1 MEQEEPG
8 YVQLQKGP
16 NVIGPYGLLQLVA
29 DAVQLLIEEP
39 LWPATSSI
47 PVTSHIFYSRIYDS
61 TYSSAT
67 FSLNPMNIPY
77 PCLRPS
83 VTWA

>member
-1 MEQEEPG
+1 MEQKEPG

-16 NVIGPYGLLQLVA
+16 NVIGPYGLLQPIA

-47 PVTSHIFYSRIYDS
+47 PIFMIALILVLPLALTLWTSPTHASD
-61 TYSSAT
+61 
-67 FSLNPMNIPY
+67 PQ
-77 PCLRPS
+77 
-83 VTWA
+83 